1 MQKTIE
7 YLKRDRKVNDTF
19 KEKLAKVG
27 LEVDYRHYGYWSHVE
42 CIVIG
47 KSCIPLLETHFSD
60 NGNSTSLY
68 YRYQNDVIKDIYD
81 TLEKEKR
88 NAEESD
94 KMVDDFFKKLGLK
107 ED

>member
-1 MQKTIE
+1 MKETIE
-7 YLKRDRKVNDTF
+7 YLKKDRKVNDTF

-60 NGNSTSLY
+60 NGNSELLD

-81 TLEKEKR
+81 VIEIEKGK
-88 NAEESD
+88 AEESD
-94 KMVDDFFKKLGLK
+94 KMVDDFFVKLGLK